1 MIFVD
6 SSFLIA
12 RLIKNDKNHERALS
26 IETQLN
32 EKRYINNTVLT
43 ETLNSFTNVGGNLGK
58 QLFLALTEINELIY
72 LSQEDYE
79 KSLDIYLHY
88 DSSINYADCT
98 ILESMEKLGL
108 NKIVTFD
115 SDFEKIKGL
124 EIIK

>member
-1 MIFVD
+1 MIFLD

-12 RLIKNDKNHERALS
+12 RLIKNDKNHARALS
-26 IETQLN
+26 IEDQLN

-43 ETLNSFTNVGGNLGK
+43 ETLNSFTNVGGKLGK

-88 DSSINYADCT
+88 DSSINYSDCT

>member
-1 MIFVD
+1 MIFLD

-12 RLIKNDKNHERALS
+12 RLIKNDKNHARALS
-26 IETQLN
+26 IEGQLN

-43 ETLNSFTNVGGNLGK
+43 ETLNSFTNVGGKLGK
-58 QLFLALTEINELIY
+58 QLFFALSEINEIIY

-115 SDFEKIKGL
+115 SDFEKINGL